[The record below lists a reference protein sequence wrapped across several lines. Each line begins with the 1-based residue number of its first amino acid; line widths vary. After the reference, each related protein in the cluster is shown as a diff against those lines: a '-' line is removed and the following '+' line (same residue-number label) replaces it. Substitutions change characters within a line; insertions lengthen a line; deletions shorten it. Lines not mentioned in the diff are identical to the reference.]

1 MEYDLHLAKLAL
13 LADLWTGFDL
23 LSYSAGLFT
32 AAPMLLLAALIARLT
47 DRPRAEPEPEPA
59 SGRVELLS
67 INDLDPCP
75 RCGGDH
81 DRIDK
86 REPCEPSPRAAYD
99 PYLEADDESNP
110 APEPEWD
117 RYPGPIGS

>member
-23 LSYSAGLFT
+23 LSYSAGLLT
-32 AAPMLLLAALIARLT
+32 AAPMLLAAALIARLT

-67 INDLDPCP
+67 IDDLDPCP

-81 DRIDK
+81 DRIDS
-86 REPCEPSPRAAYD
+86 REAPCEPSPRAAYD
-99 PYLEADDESNP
+99 PYLE
-110 APEPEWD
+110 PEWD

>member
-1 MEYDLHLAKLAL
+1 MGYDLELWKLGIIGDTWA
-13 LADLWTGFDL
+13 GFDL
-23 LSYSAGLFT
+23 LSYSAGLLT
-32 AAPMLLLAALIARLT
+32 AVPMLLLVALLAHLT
-47 DRPRAEPEPEPA
+47 DRPEREPEPEPA
-59 SGRVELLS
+59 GGRVELLS

-86 REPCEPSPRAAYD
+86 REPCPPLHSEAA
-99 PYLEADDESNP
+99 
-110 APEPEWD
+110 PEWD